1 MARFALIMGKY
12 SREMQGT
19 DPSNGVR
26 AMNQFQSEIS
36 RRSFLGATAA
46 AMSSVGLAFGADQ
59 PAVVGGLNETTMKRK
74 PRIAAINSVYRLKS
88 HAYHIAGRF
97 IHGYTRNGFHHQP
110 PFELIRMWNHQQPVA
125 DLGPSVC
132 DQHGIEL
139 CKTISQTLGEKQGLD
154 IDGILLIIEHGDYP
168 KNDRNQLL
176 YPRYE
181 FFEQIIDVFKMTGCT
196 APIFVDKHL
205 SYDHRL
211 AAKMVQ
217 TARDMKF
224 GLMAGSSLPVTW
236 RRPEIEPPLG
246 TPFKEGLVCFGYEGK
261 SVEVYLFHALEVLQC
276 MLERR
281 KGGET
286 GVKSVEFLQGD
297 AVWEAGDEE
306 RWSWRLLDAAL
317 ARCPSKNTGP
327 IRENVLTPQA
337 LLIEYEDGTRGA
349 VLNMFEQTSDF
360 GFAANIEGWSE
371 TLSSCFYL
379 PAPPGARFFD
389 PLTFNIEKFFATGT
403 PPYPVERTLLTSTMT
418 DLATLSLHEG
428 SRVVTNPALNV
439 KYAAP
444 KDSGFFRGLIVD
456 AV

>member
-1 MARFALIMGKY
+1 MTHF
-12 SREMQGT
+12 
-19 DPSNGVR
+19 DPEFG
-26 AMNQFQSEIS
+26 
-36 RRSFLGATAA
+36 RRSFFAATAA
-46 AMSSVGLAFGADQ
+46 GMASTLFAQGAEPTGVGASSDLV
-59 PAVVGGLNETTMKRK
+59 PKRK
-74 PRIAAINSVYRLKS
+74 PRVAAINSVYRLRS

-110 PFELIRMWNHQQPVA
+110 PFELVRMWNHQQPVA

-132 DQHGIEL
+132 EQHGIEL
-139 CKTISQTLGEKQGLD
+139 CKTIPQALGEKQGLD
-154 IDGILLIIEHGDYP
+154 VDAILLIIEHGDYP
-168 KNDRNQLL
+168 LNERRQLL

-181 FFEQIIDVFKMTGCT
+181 FFEQIVEVFRKTGRSV
-196 APIFVDKHL
+196 PVFVDKHL
-205 SYDHRL
+205 SYDHEL

-217 TARDMKF
+217 TARDLKF

-236 RRPEIEPPLG
+236 RLPEIEPTLG
-246 TPFKEGLVCFGYEGK
+246 TPFKEGLVCFGYESK
-261 SVEVYLFHALEVLQC
+261 SVEIYLFHALEVLQC

-286 GVKSVEFLQGD
+286 GVKSLEFLEGD
-297 AVWEAGDEE
+297 AVWAAGDEE

-327 IRENVLTPQA
+327 VRENVLNPQA

-349 VLNMFEQTSDF
+349 ILNLLEQTSDF
-360 GFAANIEGWSE
+360 GFAASIEGWSE

-389 PLTFNIEKFFATGT
+389 PLTYNIEKFFATGV

-418 DLATLSLHEG
+418 DLAMRSLQEG
-428 SRVVTNPALNV
+428 SRVVTNPALRV

-444 KDSGFFRGLIVD
+444 KDSGFFRGPFVD
-456 AV
+456 AG

>member
-1 MARFALIMGKY
+1 MAPF
-12 SREMQGT
+12 
-19 DPSNGVR
+19 DP
-26 AMNQFQSEIS
+26 EIC
-36 RRSFLGATAA
+36 RRSFLASAA
-46 AMSSVGLAFGADQ
+46 GIASTSLVSGTEPEGKS
-59 PAVVGGLNETTMKRK
+59 GGTELHPRRK
-74 PRIAAINSVYRLKS
+74 PRVVAINSVYRLRS

-110 PFELIRMWNHQQPVA
+110 PFELVRMWNHQQPTG

-132 DQHGIEL
+132 ELHGIEL
-139 CKTISQTLGEKQGLD
+139 CKTIPQALGEKQGLD
-154 IDGILLIIEHGDYP
+154 VDAILLIIEHGDYP
-168 KNDRNQLL
+168 VNARGQLL

-181 FFEQIIDVFKMTGCT
+181 FFQQIVDVFKKTGRT
-196 APIFVDKHL
+196 VPVFVDKHL

-236 RRPEIEPPLG
+236 RRPEIEPTLG

-261 SVEVYLFHALEVLQC
+261 SVEIYLFHALEVLQS

-297 AVWEAGDEE
+297 AVWAAGDEE

-327 IRENVLTPQA
+327 VRENVLNPQA
-337 LLIEYEDGTRGA
+337 LLIEYEDGTHGA
-349 VLNMFEQTSDF
+349 IQNLLEQTSDF
-360 GFAANIEGWSE
+360 GFAATIEGWSE
-371 TLSSCFYL
+371 TLSSCFVL

-389 PLTFNIEKFFATGT
+389 PLTYNIERFFTTGT
-403 PPYPVERTLLTSTMT
+403 SPYPVERTLLTSTMT
-418 DLATLSLHEG
+418 DLAMLSLHEG
-428 SRVVTNPALNV
+428 SRIVADPALRV
-439 KYAAP
+439 KYAPP
-444 KDSGFFRGLIVD
+444 KESGFFRGPYVD
-456 AV
+456 AG